1 MRGGLIMNF
10 LSVLL
15 SCFGVLV
22 LAGVYEALQAK
33 WELYRKQALM
43 RQSHGIELPLN
54 EPQHQGL

>member
-1 MRGGLIMNF
+1 MNF